1 MAFIGEIQI
10 FASSYVPGGWLLCD
24 GSLVSI
30 SEYPALFKLIGTT
43 YGGDGQSTFALPD
56 LGNRVP
62 IHTGQGP
69 GLSPRVL
76 GQLVGQSFVTVTS
89 NELPSHS
96 HQFMAS
102 KAALAIGASTNLA
115 EALIYKADN
124 SQPLASLASP
134 SITNSGNSE
143 PHPNEQ
149 PFLSLLFAICPE
161 GVYPH

>member
-30 SEYPALFKLIGTT
+30 SEYQALFTLIGTT

-62 IHTGQGP
+62 IHAGQGP

-76 GQLVGQSFVTVTS
+76 GQFVGQSFVTLTP
-89 NELPSHS
+89 NELPAHS

-102 KAALAIGASTNLA
+102 QEAPVTDAKSNLA
-115 EALIYKADN
+115 QALIYKADN
-124 SQPLASLASP
+124 SQPLVSLASP
-134 SITNSGNSE
+134 SITNTDDGS

-149 PFLSLLFAICPE
+149 PFLSLFFAICPE